1 MITGNLTITMRS
13 DWHIGSGTGRPGN
26 IDRLVQRDTHNLPY
40 IPAKSLT
47 GIWRDGCELVAQGL
61 DAGGQTGSWQQWVN
75 WLFGEQQ
82 PEENKERTK
91 DQAIATAPLTAKL
104 SVRSAH
110 FSKPLQDAFRGNV
123 TLQSMTAFVKP
134 GVKINPH
141 TGSALADHLRFEEM
155 TRAGA
160 VLEAE
165 YCLSLDGLNDAQQQ
179 IAKAI
184 LVAGALMVER
194 LGAKRRR
201 GAGRCEI
208 SVKGLSKKDTAIA
221 AIENTKGKPPAPP
234 SLPVLKPREDL
245 ALEADQNESWWRIA
259 LNITTQSPVI
269 IHKRTV
275 GNHQET
281 QDYIPGTYFVPIILK
296 QLGAYFNT
304 TALSNALMHGDV
316 VITNANPVIHGNRAE
331 AVPFAIFEP
340 KAKTETVTIHQRIG
354 EAIETEIADGQQI
367 KGIRRGYVSLE
378 EQTLQ
383 RVVVNPEIAAHNTIV
398 DAKQR
403 PDAEVGGIY
412 TYAAIPA
419 GLTFQLEVRIRDGLV
434 PKNAVNPL
442 AKFLT
447 TETSVQIGR
456 TKKDD
461 YGKVK
466 LKQVKSGK
474 IADSAQKQPEILTIW
489 LLSDLLLRDERL
501 RPTVDPQV
509 LGKCLAKELG
519 VTLTLL
525 KEPQSGLPQIDSL
538 VAFARSSRTES
549 WQTKWGLPRPSLVG
563 LSAGTVLQFSV
574 SGGLNSSKLQSLEIS
589 GFGERTA
596 EGYGQMCFNPP
607 LLIQKDIKI
616 AQGKEKDTGSSSQRR
631 TLVAK
636 KDPGYSYAK
645 LIETETWREMIR
657 RAAGAIA
664 AEPEKITRL
673 KPLTHSSN
681 LTRSK
686 LSTLRSLIDS
696 LSSHEDKR
704 RILTIM
710 GNMAGK
716 KNWQGETLIRIQ
728 ELVENEETVW
738 ECYQEMGIDFSQYRL
753 TQDNEATIKQELW
766 VEAVRI
772 LVDACVRAHKRAS
785 EQIKTGAS

>member
-1 MITGNLTITMRS
+1 MITGNLTIKMLS

-26 IDRLVQRDTHNLPY
+26 IDRLVQRDAHNLPY

-61 DAGGQTGSWQQWVN
+61 DAGQDAGKTGTWQQWVN

-82 PEENKERTK
+82 PEENKDR
-91 DQAIATAPLTAKL
+91 AIATAPLTAKL

-110 FSKPLQDAFRGNV
+110 FSQALQDAFRGNV

-134 GVKINPH
+134 GVRINPH

-160 VLEAE
+160 VLDAE
-165 YCLSLDGLNDAQQQ
+165 YCLSLDGLDDAQQQ

-208 SVKGLSKKDTAIA
+208 SVKGLSKKDKAIA
-221 AIENTKGKPPAPP
+221 AIENTKGQPP
-234 SLPVLKPREDL
+234 SPPLPLAPNPGKDL
-245 ALEADQNESWWRIA
+245 ALGANQNESWWRIV
-259 LNITTQSPVI
+259 LDVTTQSPVI

-296 QLGAYFNT
+296 QLGDYLKAPT
-304 TALSNALMHGDV
+304 LGNALMHGDV
-316 VITNANPVIHGNRAE
+316 VITNANPVINGDRAE

-340 KAKTETVTIHQRIG
+340 KAKTEDPIIHQRIG
-354 EAIETEIADGQQI
+354 EAIETEIAEGQQI
-367 KGIRRGYVSLE
+367 KSIRRGYVGLDN
-378 EQTLQ
+378 QTLH
-383 RVVVNPEIAAHNTIV
+383 RVAVNPEIAAHNTIV
-398 DAKQR
+398 DDNQR
-403 PDAEVGGIY
+403 PGAEVGGIY

-419 GLTFQLEVRIRDGLV
+419 GLTFQLEVRIRDYLV
-434 PKNAVNPL
+434 PKNAVNTL

-447 TETSVQIGR
+447 AETSIQIGR

-466 LKQVKSGK
+466 LKQIKSEK
-474 IADSAQKQPEILTIW
+474 ITDNTQKQPEILTIW

-509 LGKCLAKELG
+509 FGKCLAKELG

-525 KEPQSGLPQIDSL
+525 KEPQAGLPQIDRL

-574 SGGLNSSKLQSLEIS
+574 TGDLNSSKLQSLEIS

-596 EGYGQMCFNPP
+596 EGYGQLCFNPA
-607 LLIQKDIKI
+607 LLTQKDIKI
-616 AQGKEKDTGSSSQRR
+616 AQGEEKDTGSSSQQQA
-631 TLVAK
+631 LMAK
-636 KDPGYSYAK
+636 NDPGYFYAK

-686 LSTLRSLIDS
+686 LSTLRSLIDN
-696 LSSHEDKR
+696 LSSREDTR
-704 RILTIM
+704 RILTII
-710 GNMAGK
+710 GNMAAK
-716 KNWQGETLIRIQ
+716 KNWKGETLSCVRT
-728 ELVENEETVW
+728 LVEDEEAVW
-738 ECYQEMGIDFSQYRL
+738 QCYREMGIDFSQYRL
-753 TQDNEATIKQELW
+753 TQDSEAAIKRELW

-785 EQIKTGAS
+785 EQTKAGAS